1 MKGKLQTRSSRWF
14 LHEKSMEYM
23 YKREAVP
30 RRCGRIFYCDGKQC
44 FVPQDSPAARPTC
57 VLIFSRVPC
66 CRAKADSPA
75 TAVCLSWGNPNSLR
89 RSCLVF
95 QRRGRKEDGEERVG
109 FPYPQRRR
117 YLHIFFWTPSVFLS
131 VLERWLN
138 LWKKQLH
145 RTPINVG
152 FLSSGTQKRQ
162 SYRTP
167 RGTLEY
173 KSMAIYPNIIEHH
186 SFDTFIISHESCQLW
201 KMLSSLNHRRKEL
214 ALLHYTW
221 VIL

>member
-1 MKGKLQTRSSRWF
+1 
-14 LHEKSMEYM
+14 M

-109 FPYPQRRR
+109 F
-117 YLHIFFWTPSVFLS
+117 HIPKGEDIYTFFSELLPSQCPGKVAEP
-131 VLERWLN
+131 LEETTAQDTYKCWIPK
-138 LWKKQLH
+138 LWY
-145 RTPINVG
+145 TET
-152 FLSSGTQKRQ
+152 S
-162 SYRTP
+162 
-167 RGTLEY
+167 
-173 KSMAIYPNIIEHH
+173 
-186 SFDTFIISHESCQLW
+186 
-201 KMLSSLNHRRKEL
+201 EL
-214 ALLHYTW
+214 
-221 VIL
+221 